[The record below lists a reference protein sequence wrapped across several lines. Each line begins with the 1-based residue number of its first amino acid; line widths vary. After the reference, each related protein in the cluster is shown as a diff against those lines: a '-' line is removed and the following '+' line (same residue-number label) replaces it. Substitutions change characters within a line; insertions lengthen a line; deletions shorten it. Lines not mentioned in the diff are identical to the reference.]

1 MREREGI
8 TMKGTRWLS
17 LYSIDQAS
25 HHYTLYLKEKEKAV
39 QQTLNAKNVDG
50 MLLKRVDVHGLHRDE
65 AISIVQKIINVVHA
79 KYERGEITTP
89 TYKLTIITG
98 KGKHS
103 LNNTPVL
110 LNSIKAYLVI
120 S

>member
-1 MREREGI
+1 M
-8 TMKGTRWLS
+8 
-17 LYSIDQAS
+17 
-25 HHYTLYLKEKEKAV
+25 

-65 AISIVQKIINVVHA
+65 AISIVQKIINVIHA
-79 KYERGEITTP
+79 KYEKGEIITP

-110 LNSIKAYLVI
+110 MHSIKTYLVHI
-120 S
+120 